1 MRRGAA
7 ANTVEVSTPT
17 RKRILVVEDDPIG
30 QKVVV
35 DSLRASGY
43 DVSIAR
49 TGVEGVEMAL
59 RERPDLVLCDVLLP
73 RKSGFEVCFEI
84 KRAAETRDVP
94 VILMSAICRDG
105 YSEYYASVSLKADAY
120 FVKPFA
126 MSAMLSRIRHVL
138 AS

>member
-1 MRRGAA
+1 
-7 ANTVEVSTPT
+7 VSNLSK
-17 RKRILVVEDDPIG
+17 KRILVVEDDPIG

-35 DSLRASGY
+35 DSLRARGY
-43 DVSIAR
+43 EVSVAR
-49 TGVEGVEMAL
+49 TGVEGVEMAK

-84 KRAAETRDVP
+84 KRADETRDVP
-94 VILMSAICRDG
+94 VILMSAVCRDG
-105 YSEYYASVSLKADAY
+105 YSEFYASVSLTAEAY

-126 MSAMLSRIRHVL
+126 MRAMLSRIEQVL